1 MNFCLRIVTPLV
13 VLLSPCW
20 ANADRVRQ
28 VLVSA
33 LNNEVPTID
42 RQGQQELMDA
52 ARDLKPDELRSVLP
66 LGMACLRS
74 SHESARSA
82 GEALFR
88 GAEENSSA
96 AVLLWP
102 YVSDFA
108 DCLKTPSCFY
118 RGWVVSWLVP
128 IIYSPKPSAVAEAAA
143 AALISNL
150 EDEPYPDNIND
161 PTAAKVVLENFPSDL
176 LMRRRVLNFVE
187 KRSDSLLTSDV
198 VGALR
203 NVDHFAPEDLAF
215 IRSCLAED
223 NDPWVLAAT
232 IDLLAK
238 IDPNVREQFIERL
251 KVLQTEPHGND
262 VRAALERFFEH
273 ISQLHDSDPSK
284 P

>member
-1 MNFCLRIVTPLV
+1 MLFLGERCLSDAIG
-13 VLLSPCW
+13 VL
-20 ANADRVRQ
+20 A
-28 VLVSA
+28 
-33 LNNEVPTID
+33 T
-42 RQGQQELMDA
+42 
-52 ARDLKPDELRSVLP
+52 
-66 LGMACLRS
+66 
-74 SHESARSA
+74 
-82 GEALFR
+82 
-88 GAEENSSA
+88 
-96 AVLLWP
+96 
-102 YVSDFA
+102 
-108 DCLKTPSCFY
+108 
-118 RGWVVSWLVP
+118 
-128 IIYSPKPSAVAEAAA
+128 
-143 AALISNL
+143 SN
-150 EDEPYPDNIND
+150 EPYPDNIND
-161 PTAAKVVLENFPSDL
+161 PTAAKAVLENFPSDL

-223 NDPWVLAAT
+223 NDPWVLADT

-273 ISQLHDSDPSK
+273 ISQVHDSDPSK